1 MGAGRFPVDA
11 PLRSTSP
18 RQRERDKTYQS
29 AGMARQAR
37 IEPAVRSVVGVP
49 RHLDCRGLR
58 LPLRPLV
65 FPMSHFLFIAGAL
78 RERSSQDSA
87 ELQLGAGIWGLCT
100 ALIRD
105 NLQKFLT
112 PESHGLVY
120 VLKEGICAEFA
131 IASPV
136 LPVQAL
142 DDFLKDEVRTE
153 ARYGFVRITPVR
165 RWQGHA
171 QECQVLLQR
180 VLDIK
185 EPTELTRRLSLG
197 MHRLDNV
204 EYQAILEGLGP
215 GE

>member
-1 MGAGRFPVDA
+1 MRESNPLCALWSEFP
-11 PLRSTSP
+11 
-18 RQRERDKTYQS
+18 
-29 AGMARQAR
+29 G
-37 IEPAVRSVVGVP
+37 IGIVVC
-49 RHLDCRGLR
+49 RDCRISDLCSIS
-58 LPLRPLV
+58 
-65 FPMSHFLFIAGAL
+65 MSHFLFIAGAL

-112 PESHGLVY
+112 PESHGFVY

-131 IASPV
+131 IASPI

-165 RWQGHA
+165 RWQGNA

-180 VLDIK
+180 VLDIQGAYGTDPAA
-185 EPTELTRRLSLG
+185 ESGNASSGSCGVPGNSRRVGSWQSDRAL
-197 MHRLDNV
+197 
-204 EYQAILEGLGP
+204 
-215 GE
+215 

>member
-1 MGAGRFPVDA
+1 MGAA
-11 PLRSTSP
+11 QTSP
-18 RQRERDKTYQS
+18 
-29 AGMARQAR
+29 
-37 IEPAVRSVVGVP
+37 I
-49 RHLDCRGLR
+49 L
-58 LPLRPLV
+58 
-65 FPMSHFLFIAGAL
+65 MSHFLFIAGAL

-87 ELQLGAGIWGLCT
+87 ELQLGAGLWGLCT
-100 ALIRD
+100 SLIRD

-131 IASPV
+131 ITSPV

-153 ARYGFVRITPVR
+153 ARYGFVRVTPVR
-165 RWQGHA
+165 RWQGNA
-171 QECQVLLQR
+171 SDCQALLQR
-180 VLDIK
+180 VLDIA
-185 EPTELTRRLSLG
+185 EPTELTRRLGLG
-197 MHRLDNV
+197 MHRLANA